1 MRKLI
6 KIIIVLILAL
16 DINKANVML
25 NDENVI
31 NTNPVNEIQSED
43 ILVNQ
48 VSEIENIT
56 EDVIENTEIQ
66 EKETEEINTEQEI
79 AQPVIKSN
87 PTPKE
92 NITKPEQQVVQKVQ
106 EQPKAQPKQET
117 IPVQEHKEEPKVNN
131 EPVKIN
137 PEPKKEEVKAPKYCV
152 EGGTIHLE
160 GDGAGEHGYYNSWD
174 EAFNAMN
181 SYTAGWETFNYKIGA
196 CPCGKYYFKVTK

>member
-16 DINKANVML
+16 DINKANVKL
-25 NDENVI
+25 NDENTI
-31 NTNPVNEIQSED
+31 NTNSVNEIKNED
-43 ILVNQ
+43 ILVNK
-48 VSEIENIT
+48 VSEIENHT
-56 EDVIENTEIQ
+56 EDVIENNEIQ

-79 AQPVIKSN
+79 AKPVVKSN

-92 NITKPEQQVVQKVQ
+92 NNSKQDVQVVQKVQ

-117 IPVQEHKEEPKVNN
+117 KPVQEHKEEPKENN
-131 EPVKIN
+131 EPVRVN
-137 PEPKKEEVKAPKYCV
+137 PEPKKEEVKTPKYCV

-174 EAFNAMN
+174 EAFDAMN
-181 SYTAGWETFNYKIGA
+181 SYTAGWETFNYKIGS